1 MEVLFWLQMAALFFF
16 FFFFYFYFFLPTD
29 ASLIQSSVIVITGSA
44 SLYLQLN

>member
-1 MEVLFWLQMAALFFF
+1 MEVLFWLQMAALF